1 MKLISI
7 VVSLEAEDIGV
18 KFVVQKPDGSP
29 AVGAAI
35 ACGALSAVTDAEG
48 VAIIGPLAAGSYD
61 YTVTLEGYKP
71 ASGTVVVA

>member
-7 VVSLEAEDIGV
+7 VVSLEAEELGV
-18 KFVVQKPDGSP
+18 KFIVQKPDGSP

-35 ACGALSAVTDAEG
+35 ACGTLSGVTDAEG
-48 VAIIGPLAAGSYD
+48 VAIIGPLAGSQD
-61 YTVTLEGYKP
+61 YTVTLDGYKP